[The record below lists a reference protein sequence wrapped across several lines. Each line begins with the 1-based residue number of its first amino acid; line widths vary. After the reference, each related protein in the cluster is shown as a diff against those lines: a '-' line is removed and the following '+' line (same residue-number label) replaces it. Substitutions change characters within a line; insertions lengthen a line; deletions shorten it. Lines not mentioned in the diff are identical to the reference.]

1 MIYKVIFNPNQVL
14 YYSTLSDINIRYN
27 LDLEEYQ
34 LPQFVSINN
43 HEALVDKFDR

>member
-34 LPQFVSINN
+34 LPQIVSIMN
-43 HEALVDKFDR
+43 HTALVDKFDR